1 MRLWMIAA
9 RIFLVGTLVIP
20 IAACSFSSQ
29 SGSTASNPTSETPS
43 IENSGRLLSGE
54 FLLVEV
60 DDEYRPKANP
70 VPLQTSYSFDE
81 SGSFKRQNKTRL
93 EEGVYLI
100 STQSELV
107 IYVEKING
115 ELLTEAHVDR
125 YSIIEESSDSITL
138 GNGPSRKLVLKKR

>member
-1 MRLWMIAA
+1 MRLLKTVA
-9 RIFLVGTLVIP
+9 RVLLAGALVIP
-20 IAACSFSSQ
+20 IASCSLSSK
-29 SGSTASNPTSETPS
+29 SGSTASDPTYETPS
-43 IENSGRLLSGE
+43 IESSGRLISGE
-54 FLLVEV
+54 FLLVQV

-70 VPLQTSYSFDE
+70 AALQTSYSFDA

-100 STQSELV
+100 STQGELV

-138 GNGPSRKLVLKKR
+138 GNGPSRKLVLKRR